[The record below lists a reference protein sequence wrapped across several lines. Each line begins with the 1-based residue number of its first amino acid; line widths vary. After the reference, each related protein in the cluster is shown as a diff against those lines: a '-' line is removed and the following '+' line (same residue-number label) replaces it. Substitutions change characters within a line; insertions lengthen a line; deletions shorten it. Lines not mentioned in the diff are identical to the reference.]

1 MSDHKHYL
9 YIYIILRPSCMC
21 ASQLCINLAFCKVL
35 KSVCFKLADDDKSLK
50 ITQHAMSF

>member
-50 ITQHAMSF
+50 ITQHAMSY